1 MVDEPEA
8 ASYKATSTAATLF
21 DLRTV
26 IALLFVIYGVML
38 TLLGLFGD
46 DPAELAKAGG
56 IDINL
61 WTGIGMLV
69 IAGFFGLWL
78 RLSPAVTASAPA
90 DPNPDTDSDP
100 VPPSRGG
107 H

>member
-8 ASYKATSTAATLF
+8 AAPKASSAAATLF

-26 IALLFVIYGVML
+26 IALLFVIYGVLL
-38 TLLGLFGD
+38 TLLGLFD
-46 DPAELAKAGG
+46 NDPAELAKAGG

-69 IAGFFGLWL
+69 IAGFFVLWL
-78 RLSPAVTASAPA
+78 RLSPAVTASAPPDPDA
-90 DPNPDTDSDP
+90 DPA
-100 VPPSRGG
+100 PPSRAG